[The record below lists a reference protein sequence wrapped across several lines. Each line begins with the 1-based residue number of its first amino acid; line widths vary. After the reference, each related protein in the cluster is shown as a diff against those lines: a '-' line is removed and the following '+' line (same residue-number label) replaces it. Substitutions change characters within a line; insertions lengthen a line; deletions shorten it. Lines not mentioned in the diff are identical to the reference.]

1 MKKLALFLS
10 LFIMTTALSAQEIKE
25 LATKTSGV
33 GSKIDT
39 TVKQRSWY
47 YGGLSLLSFSQDYT
61 LNWAAGGDPAFS
73 VKATGNYYLKY
84 RKNRLLW
91 DNTLD
96 IDYGMQR
103 NLKTKVNT
111 KTTDNVDLASN
122 FGYQLKGNWNCAA
135 LVKLQTQ
142 ISDGYTDNVVTSS
155 FMTPAYLITSLGF
168 EYKTKDWGIFISPV
182 TGKTTFKLDERFFDG
197 SYFAVDSGLKVKGAF
212 GGFARFTLA
221 KNITPVIS
229 VNSKLELFSNY
240 LYEPEKVDVNFEM
253 RWIFKIT
260 EWLSFSFYAALV
272 YDYDIKFTC
281 FQEDG
286 LTPRLNANGEVMTTD
301 HLQLKENFGLTLMN
315 KFSHEPG
322 QARKHKARR
331 KSDNGPEIR

>member
-1 MKKLALFLS
+1 MNMKKQIIFIIGLFLLTS
-10 LFIMTTALSAQEIKE
+10 VVSAQEIKE

-39 TVKQRSWY
+39 TVKNRSWY
-47 YGGLSLLSFSQDYT
+47 YGGISLLSFSQDYT

-73 VKATGNYYLKY
+73 VKATGNYYIKY

-135 LVKLQTQ
+135 LIKLQTQ
-142 ISDGYTDNVVTSS
+142 ISDGYTDEVVTST

-182 TGKTTFKLDERFFDG
+182 TGKTTFKLDDRFFDG
-197 SYFAVDSGLKVKGAF
+197 NYFAVDSGLKIKSAF

-221 KNITPVIS
+221 KSITPIIS

-240 LYEPEKVDVNFEM
+240 LYEPEKVDVNFET
-253 RWIFKIT
+253 RWIFNIT
-260 EWLSFSFYAALV
+260 SWLSISIYAALI
-272 YDYDIKFTC
+272 YDYDVKFTC
-281 FQEDG
+281 FDDNG
-286 LTPRLNANGEVMTTD
+286 NPRLRADGTVMTTD
-301 HLQLKENFGLTLMN
+301 HLQFKENFGLALTN

-322 QARKHKARR
+322 QQR
-331 KSDNGPEIR
+331 KSRNN

>member
-39 TVKQRSWY
+39 TVKQRSWF

-182 TGKTTFKLDERFFDG
+182 TGKTTFKLDERFFNG

-240 LYEPEKVDVNFEM
+240 IYEPEKVDVNFEM

-286 LTPRLNANGEVMTTD
+286 VTPRLNAKGEVMTTD